1 MRRHLAVAALL
12 AAAAASPL
20 HAQWSSSFTA
30 ERSAQLDA
38 SGVRLIRVEA
48 RAGRLTITGR
58 SGRAGIDVRGLARA
72 NEARFLRDIQL
83 TAQRRGDEVLI
94 VVEMP
99 DMEWHGF
106 RNVERVL
113 DLTIDVPAGIR
124 LDITDTSGDVE
135 IYGTGGVVIDDNS
148 GSVIIERVTGDVR
161 VHDGSG
167 DVEIRDVGGSVT
179 ITSDGSG
186 GLDISDVRGSVT
198 VDEDGSGDISAR
210 RVAGSFVV
218 RRDGSGAIRHSG
230 IEGGVELPA
239 RYSRSRNAR
248 VRVSTIRM

>member
-1 MRRHLAVAALL
+1 MRRHLAVAALF
-12 AAAAASPL
+12 AAAATPL
-20 HAQWSSSFTA
+20 HAQWGSSYTA

-58 SGRAGIDVRGLARA
+58 GGRSDIDVRGLARA
-72 NEARFLRDIQL
+72 NEARYLSDIQL

-99 DMEWHGF
+99 NMEWRGL
-106 RNVERVL
+106 RNVERLL
-113 DLTIDVPAGIR
+113 DLTIDVPAGVR

-135 IYGTGGVVIDDNS
+135 IYGTGGVTIDDNS
-148 GSVIIERVTGDVR
+148 GRVSIERVTGDVHVR
-161 VHDGSG
+161 DGSG

-179 ITSDGSG
+179 IARDGSG
-186 GLDISDVRGSVT
+186 SLDISDVRGSVT

-218 RRDGSGAIRHSG
+218 RRDGSGSIRHSG
-230 IEGGVELPA
+230 VEGDVELPA
-239 RYSRSRNAR
+239 RYSRSRSAR
-248 VRVSTIRM
+248 GRTATIRM